1 MLHCLA
7 ALAVAVP
14 VAAQEAAMTA
24 AGRSDSSYRAPATRR
39 GAGPNGATLK
49 CRDGSHPAANAPAS
63 ACDGKGGV
71 LLRYPMLRIP
81 ARPTTPATVKA
92 PEPPRPATPAR
103 PTAVRA
109 APAATIPT
117 GEPPADAP
125 QNCRDDTLLRLATP
139 APAGAARGGDAR
151 KLRPRSR
158 GSTSRAAGAH
168 HPPRGASEESE
179 LIVELGRVLRD
190 LAQHRLQ
197 HP

>member
-1 MLHCLA
+1 MPTSRFVLHCLA
-7 ALAVAVP
+7 AIAVAAP
-14 VAAQEAAMTA
+14 VAAQEATMTA
-24 AGRSDSSYRAPATRR
+24 SGNNDSSYRAPAVRR

-117 GEPPADAP
+117 GEPPADAT
-125 QNCRDDTLLRLATP
+125 QICRDGTMIRVDTTT
-139 APAGAARGGDAR
+139 AACAAHGGVAL
-151 KLRPRSR
+151 KLRRRSR
-158 GSTSRAAGAH
+158 
-168 HPPRGASEESE
+168 
-179 LIVELGRVLRD
+179 
-190 LAQHRLQ
+190 
-197 HP
+197 

>member
-1 MLHCLA
+1 MPTSRFVLRCLA
-7 ALAVAVP
+7 ALVVAAP

-24 AGRSDSSYRAPATRR
+24 PSTSDSSYRAPAARR

-92 PEPPRPATPAR
+92 PEPPRPTAPSR

-117 GEPPADAP
+117 GAPPADAT
-125 QNCRDDTLLRLATP
+125 QICRDGTMVRVDTTAT
-139 APAGAARGGDAR
+139 ACAARGGVAL
-151 KLRPRSR
+151 KLRRRSR
-158 GSTSRAAGAH
+158 
-168 HPPRGASEESE
+168 
-179 LIVELGRVLRD
+179 
-190 LAQHRLQ
+190 
-197 HP
+197 